1 MAKRSRRARR
11 QEKTKP
17 APEVSVAEVPA
28 AGVAQKMVDFVGEYA
43 YVYKEL
49 RTVLIIAIVMFVV
62 LFGLSYVPY

>member
-17 APEVSVAEVPA
+17 VPEVSVAEVPVV
-28 AGVAQKMVDFVGEYA
+28 GVAQKMVDFVGEYA

-49 RTVLIIAIVMFVV
+49 RTVAIIAVVMLAVLFSLSFVV
-62 LFGLSYVPY
+62 Y